1 MAIEK
6 KIRMDATQWTE
17 EQWDIYEAVNVWIP
31 VTLLEKM
38 ILATEAHLLGM
49 RISEEQKKSWK
60 ANADTAL
67 ILLEQKIDRVVLNG
81 KDGLKYE

>member
-6 KIRMDATQWTE
+6 ISRMDATQWTN
-17 EQWDIYEAVNVWIP
+17 EQWDIYEKVNVWIP
-31 VTLLEKM
+31 VTLLEKL

-49 RISEEQKKSWK
+49 KISKEQKKCWK
-60 ANADTAL
+60 DNANTAL
-67 ILLEQKIDRVVLNG
+67 TLLEQKIERVVLNG